1 MISLLVQLLVG
12 IAGGVASGLQA
23 PFTGLMG
30 QKMGE
35 VAAVFTTY
43 VGGAVVIAL
52 ITLFTGGHGL
62 SAWRSLPW
70 YVFLAGPL
78 GLVIIGSLSY
88 TVPRLGATTATTL
101 FVLSWLA
108 FSALADHFGWF
119 GLETRPLDLARMAGV
134 LALIA
139 GTWLVIR

>member
-1 MISLLVQLLVG
+1 MVCFLVQLLVG
-12 IAGGVASGLQA
+12 IAGGIASGLQA

-35 VAAVFTTY
+35 MASVFVTY
-43 VGGAVVIAL
+43 VGGAIVIAI
-52 ITLFTGGHGL
+52 ITVFAGGQGL
-62 SAWRSLPW
+62 SGWRTLPW
-70 YVFLAGPL
+70 YVFLAGPM
-78 GLVIIGSLSY
+78 GLVIVGSLSY

-108 FSALADHFGWF
+108 FSAFADHFGWF
-119 GLETRPLDLARMAGV
+119 GLAARPLDISRLLGV

>member
-1 MISLLVQLLVG
+1 MISFLVQLLVG
-12 IAGGVASGLQA
+12 IAGGIASGLQA
-23 PFTGLMG
+23 PFSGLMG
-30 QKMGE
+30 QRMGE
-35 VAAVFTTY
+35 VASVFVTY
-43 VGGAVVIAL
+43 VGGALVIAI

-62 SAWRSLPW
+62 SGWRTLPW

-78 GLVIIGSLSY
+78 GLVIVGSLSY

-108 FSALADHFGWF
+108 FSALADQYGWF
-119 GLETRPLDLARMAGV
+119 GLATRPLDVSRLLGV